1 MLKKLWIFCSLNRKY
16 FLSIPRSL
24 YYNFRLLPF
33 SQAIKVPIF
42 LSNYVTIKLKDG
54 SRVEISAEKVH
65 VGMIK
70 IGYTQCDFFTAR
82 HHKSVLNIGKGQL
95 IFKGFANIGAG
106 AKLSIDKDASLIF
119 DNQFWSTGPLLIIAR
134 KQIQF
139 GRNCVLSWN
148 ISVMDHD
155 AHDIYHGGVLV
166 NTPQPVLFDNHCW
179 IGFNSP
185 ILKGSIIPEN
195 SVIAANSV
203 ITKADFEKNSVIAG
217 VPGMTIKNGVNWN

>member
-42 LSNYVTIKLKDG
+42 LSNYVTIRLKGG

-166 NTPQPVLFDNHCW
+166 NTPP
-179 IGFNSP
+179 
-185 ILKGSIIPEN
+185 
-195 SVIAANSV
+195 
-203 ITKADFEKNSVIAG
+203 
-217 VPGMTIKNGVNWN
+217 

>member
-95 IFKGFANIGAG
+95 IFNI
-106 AKLSIDKDASLIF
+106 
-119 DNQFWSTGPLLIIAR
+119 
-134 KQIQF
+134 
-139 GRNCVLSWN
+139 V
-148 ISVMDHD
+148 
-155 AHDIYHGGVLV
+155 
-166 NTPQPVLFDNHCW
+166 
-179 IGFNSP
+179 
-185 ILKGSIIPEN
+185 
-195 SVIAANSV
+195 
-203 ITKADFEKNSVIAG
+203 
-217 VPGMTIKNGVNWN
+217 